1 MFNKKSILKFQ
12 ILSAIFIAILGTILH
27 FAYDWSGGNALV
39 GAFSAVNES
48 TWEHLKLIFFPTI
61 LTIIFGYFYIGKDV
75 KNFICAKTI
84 GLLIALSFTVIFFY
98 TYTGIL
104 GFNIDI
110 LNILTFFIAVILGEY
125 SAYRLML
132 SNFSCN
138 QKIAIIILAIFLFLF
153 IFFTYNTP
161 EIGLFRDPI
170 SGGYGI

>member
-12 ILSAIFIAILGTILH
+12 ILSTIFIAILGTILH
-27 FAYDWSGGNALV
+27 FAYEWSGENALV

-48 TWEHLKLIFFPTI
+48 TWEHLKLIFFPTL
-61 LTIIFGYFYIGKDV
+61 LTILFGYFYIGKDV
-75 KNFICAKTI
+75 KNFLCAKTI

-104 GFNIDI
+104 GYNIAFI
-110 LNILTFFIAVILGEY
+110 NILTFYISIILGEY
-125 SAYRLML
+125 TAYRIMI

-138 QKIAIIILAIFLFLF
+138 QKIAIIILVILFFLF

>member
-1 MFNKKSILKFQ
+1 MSNKKSISKFQ
-12 ILSAIFIAILGTILH
+12 LLSAIFISILGTILH
-27 FAYDWSGGNALV
+27 FAFDWSGENALV

-75 KNFICAKTI
+75 KNIICAKTI
-84 GLLIALSFTVIFFY
+84 GLLIGLSFTVIFFY

-104 GFNIDI
+104 GYNIAFI
-110 LNILTFFIAVILGEY
+110 NILTFYIAVISGEY
-125 SAYRLML
+125 TAFRIML

-138 QKIAIIILAIFLFLF
+138 KKIAIIILAILLFLF

-161 EIGLFRDPI
+161 SIGLFRDPI
-170 SGGYGI
+170 DGGYGI